1 MMQKVRPYLE
11 LIGFGELEKVM
22 PAPQFILAS
31 ILTDAL
37 DQAIDN
43 CNEREMDVWW
53 KKYGNPKT
61 YSKFRRGIE
70 VLAIRVK
77 PSTIP
82 QEIIALADLLITILP
97 TVKTQNICK
106 LK

>member
-1 MMQKVRPYLE
+1 MMQQVRPYLE
-11 LIGFGELEKVM
+11 LIGFGELANKM
-22 PAPQFILAS
+22 PVHQFLLAS
-31 ILTDAL
+31 ILADAL

-43 CNEREMDVWW
+43 CKNLELDAWW
-53 KKYGNPKT
+53 KKYNEPKT

-97 TVKTQNICK
+97 TVKT
-106 LK
+106 